1 MIDTVEIQQIIT
13 NLPSIEKIAS
23 TSQVLAVNS
32 NNIIRKEMENAGDM
46 NLNTVVELS
55 EVLEPVNDK
64 NKKSKEEEKE
74 KKEGGH
80 KSSEAEENKSHIDLV
95 V

>member
-32 NNIIRKEMENAGDM
+32 NNILRKEMENADDM

-55 EVLEPVNDK
+55 GVLEPVNDK

-74 KKEGGH
+74 KKEDEQE
-80 KSSEAEENKSHIDLV
+80 SRAAEENKSHIDLV

>member
-32 NNIIRKEMENAGDM
+32 NNIIRKEMENADDM

-55 EVLEPVNDK
+55 GVLEPVNDK

-74 KKEGGH
+74 KKEDEQE
-80 KSSEAEENKSHIDLV
+80 SSEAEENKSHIDLV